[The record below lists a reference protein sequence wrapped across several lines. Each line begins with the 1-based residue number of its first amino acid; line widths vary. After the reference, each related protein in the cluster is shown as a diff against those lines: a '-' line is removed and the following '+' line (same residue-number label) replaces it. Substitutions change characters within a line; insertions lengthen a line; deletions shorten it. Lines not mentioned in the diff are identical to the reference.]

1 MQQNKAI
8 QALSLKQ
15 TRMSHCESITAM
27 GTRCKCYALPGSK
40 ICVMHAKMQ
49 ERIQTHEEEVDI
61 PVFAPAI
68 PQVIAPTM
76 APMQE
81 MSDNHITE

>member
-1 MQQNKAI
+1 
-8 QALSLKQ
+8 
-15 TRMSHCESITAM
+15 M
-27 GTRCKCYALPGSK
+27 GTRCKCYALPGSN

-76 APMQE
+76 APMH
-81 MSDNHITE
+81 DR